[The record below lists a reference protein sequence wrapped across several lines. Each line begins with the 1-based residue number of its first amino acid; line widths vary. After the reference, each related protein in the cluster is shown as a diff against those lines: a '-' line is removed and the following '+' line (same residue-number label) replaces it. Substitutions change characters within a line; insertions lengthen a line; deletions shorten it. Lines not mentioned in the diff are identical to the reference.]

1 MNVVCVQFDI
11 AWEDKPANF
20 ATVRRLLSTAAV
32 PPGALVVLPE
42 MFATGF
48 SMNVAAIAEGPDGPT
63 ETLLA
68 ETARQW
74 GAFVLGGLV
83 TKAPDGRGLNQ
94 ALLVG
99 PTGETIG
106 RYTKMHP
113 FSFAGE
119 DRHYA
124 GGDHLVAV
132 EMGGTRLAPFICY
145 DLRFPEVFR
154 MATAGGTEVLAV
166 IANWPA
172 ARQEHWR
179 TLLRARAIENQA
191 WVVGVNRIGADPNAA
206 YAGGSLVVDPW
217 GVIVADAGTGPCAM
231 AAELDL
237 PALRRYRQE
246 FPALRDMKP
255 GGLRPPRQ

>member
-1 MNVVCVQFDI
+1 MNVVCIQFDI

-20 ATVRRLLSTAAV
+20 AAVRGLLAQTSV

-48 SMNVAAIAEGPDGPT
+48 SMNVAAIAEGPDRPT
-63 ETLLA
+63 EAFLA
-68 ETARQW
+68 ETASTL
-74 GAFVLGGLV
+74 GAFVLGGVV
-83 TKAPDGRGLNQ
+83 TRADDGRGLNQ

-99 PTGETIG
+99 ADGRAIG

-124 GGDHLVAV
+124 GGDHPLAVALAD
-132 EMGGTRLAPFICY
+132 TRLAPFICY

-154 MATAGGTEVLAV
+154 TAAAGGAEVLAV
-166 IANWPA
+166 IASWPA
-172 ARQEHWR
+172 GRQEHWR
-179 TLLRARAIENQA
+179 TLLQARAIENQA
-191 WVVGVNRIGADPNAA
+191 WVVGVNRVGSDPNAA

-217 GVIVADAGTGPCAM
+217 GTVVADAGPGPCAM
-231 AAELDL
+231 AANMDL

-246 FPALRDMKP
+246 FPVLRDIKP
-255 GGLRPPRQ
+255 GGLRPLGQ

>member
-20 ATVRRLLSTAAV
+20 ATVRRLLGAITI

-48 SMNVAAIAEGPDGPT
+48 SMNVAGIAEGPGGST
-63 ETLLA
+63 EAFLA
-68 ETARQW
+68 ETGGTW
-74 GAFVLGGLV
+74 GAFVLGGVV
-83 TKAPDGRGLNQ
+83 TRADDGRGLNQ

-99 PTGETIG
+99 PDGKTIG

-119 DRHYA
+119 DRYYA
-124 GGDHLVAV
+124 GGDQPVAV

-154 MATAGGTEVLAV
+154 SAAAGGAEVLAV

-172 ARQEHWR
+172 GRQEHWR

-191 WVVGVNRIGADPNAA
+191 WVIGVNRVGADPNAA

-217 GVIVADAGTGPCAM
+217 GTITADAGTGQCAM
-231 AAELDL
+231 PAELDL

-246 FPALRDMKP
+246 FPVLRDMKP
-255 GGLRPPRQ
+255 GGTRAGGE